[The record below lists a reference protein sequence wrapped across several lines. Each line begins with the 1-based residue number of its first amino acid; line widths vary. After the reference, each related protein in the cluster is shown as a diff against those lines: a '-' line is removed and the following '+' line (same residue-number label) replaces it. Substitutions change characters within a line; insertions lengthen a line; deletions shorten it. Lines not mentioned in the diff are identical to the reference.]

1 MRRLIPSACLL
12 ALLAGLAGCGSKK
25 VAVSGTVTRGGE
37 KMTWPNGGILLV
49 IFIPEDRQRDTNVYN
64 ATTDTATST
73 YKIDAIPTGKY
84 TVAVQQF
91 DTKFMDALGG
101 KYDPGHTDL
110 KYEVTQAGQ
119 VIDVDVPAPAAKEPR
134 GKKKDSD
141 KEKEKG
147 KENDKE

>member
-1 MRRLIPSACLL
+1 MRRLIPSVCLL
-12 ALLAGLAGCGSKK
+12 ALLAGFTGCGGSKK
-25 VAVSGTVTRGGE
+25 VSVSGTVTRGGE

-73 YKIDAIPTGKY
+73 YKIDALPAGKY

-101 KYDPGHTDL
+101 KYDPGHTEL
-110 KYEVTQAGQ
+110 AYEVTQNGQ
-119 VIDVDVPAPAAKEPR
+119 VIDIDVPAPAKREPR
-134 GKKKDSD
+134 GKKKDD
-141 KEKEKG
+141 AKEKEQEK
-147 KENDKE
+147 DKD